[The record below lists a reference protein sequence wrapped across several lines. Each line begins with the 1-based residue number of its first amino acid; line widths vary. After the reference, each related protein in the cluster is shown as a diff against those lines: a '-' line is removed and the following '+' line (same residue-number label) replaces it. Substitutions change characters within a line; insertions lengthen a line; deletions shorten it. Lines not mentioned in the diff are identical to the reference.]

1 MKTTFKSVLVS
12 TLLITL
18 CAAAL
23 AIATKTGR
31 SSYSPLVQTAAAQ
44 SNGQGQ
50 PQNCSNRTLSGRYA
64 YDVQGTFFSPPPV
77 TPAAAVGVADFDGR
91 GSFSIS
97 DVASFAG
104 TVVSRIGTGTY
115 SVQPDCTATLSLT
128 ILTGFPV
135 GANFHLSLVIIGRGE
150 EIKFIQTDQGSMF
163 TGNAERQ

>member
-1 MKTTFKSVLVS
+1 
-12 TLLITL
+12 
-18 CAAAL
+18 
-23 AIATKTGR
+23 
-31 SSYSPLVQTAAAQ
+31 
-44 SNGQGQ
+44 
-50 PQNCSNRTLSGRYA
+50 
-64 YDVQGTFFSPPPV
+64 V
-77 TPAAAVGVADFDGR
+77 TPAVAVGVADFDGR
-91 GSFSIS
+91 GSFSVS